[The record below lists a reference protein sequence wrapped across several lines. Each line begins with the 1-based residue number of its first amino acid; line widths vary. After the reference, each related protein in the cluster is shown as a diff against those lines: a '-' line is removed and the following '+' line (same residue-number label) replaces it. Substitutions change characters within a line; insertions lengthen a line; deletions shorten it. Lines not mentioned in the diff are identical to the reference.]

1 MDESKNGYAFD
12 TETKEGKKRLMERLL
27 NQCSPNVARITR
39 EELDELGIE
48 YDGDDLYVPK
58 P

>member
-1 MDESKNGYAFD
+1 MYAFD
-12 TETKEGKKRLMERLL
+12 PETKEGKKRLMERLL
-27 NQCSPNVARITR
+27 YRCRPNVAGITR